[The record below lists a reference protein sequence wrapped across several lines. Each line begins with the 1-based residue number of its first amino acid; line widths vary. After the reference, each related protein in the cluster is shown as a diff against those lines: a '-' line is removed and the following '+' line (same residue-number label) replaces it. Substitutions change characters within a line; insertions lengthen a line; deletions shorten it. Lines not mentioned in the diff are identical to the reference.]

1 MKQIKD
7 SFTLDRLGA
16 GKKAFVRG
24 FTAEGPVMQR
34 LMQLGVL
41 EGSEVEIIR
50 AAPGGDPIE
59 IRVMGYCLSLRKAE
73 AQMIQVE
80 VIG

>member
-1 MKQIKD
+1 MAE
-7 SFTLDRLGA
+7 TLDCLKPRD
-16 GKKAFVRG
+16 RG
-24 FTAEGPVMQR
+24 IVTGFNEEGPVMQR

-50 AAPGGDPIE
+50 YAPGGDPIE
-59 IRVMGYCLSLRKAE
+59 IRVMGYCLSLRKKE

-80 VIG
+80 RV

>member
-1 MKQIKD
+1 MTL
-7 SFTLDRLGA
+7 TLDRLSID
-16 GKKAFVRG
+16 KKATVTG
-24 FTAEGPVMQR
+24 FTEEGPVMQR
-34 LMQLGVL
+34 LMQMGVL

-73 AQMIQVE
+73 AQMILVE
-80 VIG
+80 ESL

>member
-1 MKQIKD
+1 
-7 SFTLDRLGA
+7 
-16 GKKAFVRG
+16 
-24 FTAEGPVMQR
+24 MQR

-41 EGSEVEIIR
+41 EGSELEIIR

-73 AQMIQVE
+73 AQMILVE
-80 VIG
+80 AVL

>member
-1 MKQIKD
+1 MNLR
-7 SFTLDRLGA
+7 LDYLKPD
-16 GKKAFVRG
+16 KKAVVTG
-24 FTAEGPVMQR
+24 FDGEGPVLQR

-41 EGSEVEIIR
+41 EGSELEIIR

-73 AQMIQVE
+73 AQMILVE
-80 VIG
+80 EVL

>member
-1 MKQIKD
+1 MNL
-7 SFTLDRLGA
+7 TLDSLSPD
-16 GKKAFVRG
+16 KKAIVTG
-24 FTAEGPVMQR
+24 FNGEGPVMQR

-41 EGSEVEIIR
+41 EGSELEVIR

-73 AQMIQVE
+73 AQMIFVE
-80 VIG
+80 EVL

>member
-1 MKQIKD
+1 MFDLNMKI
-7 SFTLDRLGA
+7 TLDRLETD
-16 GKKAFVRG
+16 KKAIVTG
-24 FTAEGPVMQR
+24 FNGDGPVMQR

-41 EGSEVEIIR
+41 EGTKLEVLR

-73 AQMIQVE
+73 ALMIQVE
-80 VIG
+80 EE